1 MKRIIIVLA
10 VLLCST
16 IGLSAQY
23 KTSKMSGWL
32 KKQYQS
38 HRQVGGNRAQLR
50 GGKPVLSLIP
60 ILVKDTDNGE
70 TVRNKGGVIWQ
81 DFGNGISAVIMPL
94 DSLGALEQSPAILRM
109 EANEPPKLMNDT
121 TAMIV
126 GADKAWK
133 ADGLLPQ
140 AFTGKGVI
148 AAAVDI
154 GFDFTNP
161 AFLNE
166 DGTSRFV
173 WFWDPLAPADGT
185 DEMGVVY
192 SNPESILETEC
203 SSDAEIQNHGTYVLG
218 SMAGNGLDGLFVGMA
233 PQADLAG
240 VVFPLE
246 DLKDDFCNFYKAN
259 NPENDLPDEY
269 WIELYKSD
277 CPHYVEI
284 FRIFKFADSENKP
297 CVINASTGVDCFF
310 DYDFSL
316 LNTLF
321 SDLTG
326 PGHIIVASA
335 GNSGGYS
342 IYSEKEYGMPLMQE
356 FICVLGY
363 GDLFTLQI
371 RKESDNT
378 DCLFG
383 LTFEDSADTLYF
395 DIGALNNT
403 TDSIKLA
410 FSTIPVSVILSVNQA
425 NGYDVFQFDINASDY
440 FDESFEKKGS
450 IFSDAVPRMELLG
463 IDSYNQVLFNDD
475 DFFNSPGRHLHTM
488 VIPACLESVIAV
500 GAMQHRSE
508 YMSIDSAHHIAPLG
522 SEDGQLAS
530 FSSCGPSFD
539 GLIKPDVVAPGTY
552 IMSTQNSF
560 FDYETYD
567 PGFPNQIVYKT
578 EANGREY
585 AISPLSGTSI
595 SSPIAAG
602 VIALWLQAD
611 PNLTPQDIMGV
622 LERTSHQPEPEITG
636 VGKNNYYGYGEIDA
650 YAGLLD
656 ILGLTTSVPGL
667 SMHQPHGVT
676 FRLEGSTLYVD
687 GMDDDVSITV
697 YNVNGKTVFSGRVEN
712 GAITLPALDAGVY
725 AVQLDTAGSTLIRI
739 EN

>member
-1 MKRIIIVLA
+1 
-10 VLLCST
+10 
-16 IGLSAQY
+16 
-23 KTSKMSGWL
+23 MSGWL

-38 HRQVGGNRAQLR
+38 HRQVSGNRAQLR

-81 DFGNGISAVIMPL
+81 DFGNGISAVIMPI

-121 TAMIV
+121 TAIII

-173 WFWDPLAPADGT
+173 WFWDPLAPSDGT

-192 SNPESILETEC
+192 SSPESILETEC

-246 DLKDDFCNFYKAN
+246 DLKDDFCNVYKAN
-259 NPENDLPDEY
+259 NPENVLPDEY

-284 FRIFKFADSENKP
+284 FRIFKFADSVNKP

-342 IYSEKEYGMPLMQE
+342 IYSEKEYGMPLMQD
-356 FICVLGY
+356 FRCVLGY

-395 DIGALNNT
+395 DTGALNNT

-500 GAMQHRSE
+500 GAIQHRSE
-508 YMSIDSAHHIAPLG
+508 YMSIDSAHHLAPLG

-567 PGFPNQIVYKT
+567 PGFPNKIVYKT
-578 EANGREY
+578 ESNGREY

-602 VIALWLQAD
+602 VIALWLQAN

-622 LERTSHQPEPEITG
+622 LERTSRQPEPEITG
-636 VGKNNYYGYGEIDA
+636 AGKNNYYGYGEIDA

-667 SMHQPHGVT
+667 SMHQPQGVT

-725 AVQLDTAGSTLIRI
+725 AVQFGTAGSTLIRI

>member
-1 MKRIIIVLA
+1 M
-10 VLLCST
+10 
-16 IGLSAQY
+16 
-23 KTSKMSGWL
+23 
-32 KKQYQS
+32 
-38 HRQVGGNRAQLR
+38 
-50 GGKPVLSLIP
+50 SLIP

-70 TVRNKGGVIWQ
+70 TIRNKGGVIWQ
-81 DFGNGISAVIMPL
+81 DFGNGISAVIMPI
-94 DSLGALEQSPAILRM
+94 DSLGVLEQSPAILRM

-121 TAMIV
+121 TAIII

-240 VVFPLE
+240 VVFPIE
-246 DLKDDFCNFYKAN
+246 GWEGIDDDFRNIYNAD
-259 NPENDLPDEY
+259 NPESVLPDEC

-277 CPHYVEI
+277 CPQYVDI
-284 FRIFKFADSENKP
+284 FRIFKFADSVNKP

-316 LNTLF
+316 LNNLF

-342 IYSEKEYGMPLMQE
+342 IYSEKEFGMPLMQD
-356 FICVLGY
+356 FRCVLGY
-363 GDLFTLQI
+363 DGLFTLQI
-371 RKESDNT
+371 RKESDNN
-378 DCLFG
+378 DCVFG

-395 DIGALNNT
+395 DTGALNNT
-403 TDSIKLA
+403 TDSTNLA
-410 FSTIPVSVILSVNQA
+410 FSTIPVSVILSVSQA
-425 NGYDVFQFDINASDY
+425 NGYDVFRFDINASDY

-463 IDSYNQVLFNDD
+463 FDSYNQVLFNDD
-475 DFFNSPGRHLHTM
+475 DFFNSPGRHLHT
-488 VIPACLESVIAV
+488 IGLPACLESVIAV
-500 GAMQHRSE
+500 GAMQCRSE
-508 YMSIDSAHHIAPLG
+508 YMSIDSAHHLAPLG

-585 AISPLSGTSI
+585 AISPVSGTSI

-636 VGKNNYYGYGEIDA
+636 AEKNNYYGYGEIDA

-667 SMHQPHGVT
+667 SMHQPQGVT
-676 FRLEGSTLYVD
+676 FRLEGSTLYID
-687 GMDDDVSITV
+687 GMDDVSITV
-697 YNVNGKTVFSGRVEN
+697 YNVNGKTVFSGRAEN
-712 GAITLPALDAGVY
+712 GMVRLPVLDAGVY
-725 AVQLDTAGSTLIRI
+725 AVQLGTAGSTLIRI